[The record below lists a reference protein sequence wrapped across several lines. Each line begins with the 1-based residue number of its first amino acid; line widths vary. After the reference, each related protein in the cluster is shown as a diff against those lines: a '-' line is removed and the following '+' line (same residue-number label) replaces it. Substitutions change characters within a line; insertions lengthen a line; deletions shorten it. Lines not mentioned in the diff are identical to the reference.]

1 MALLLL
7 KSISIYGNL
16 GENTEVVIYTSSEFM
31 KMFKQSSLYSIHPPK
46 WVFELNEN
54 YNNINFACK
63 ARMDVFSLPSI
74 QKYEKVLY
82 LDTDILIK
90 GDLSRV
96 FQVAKEEILYVL
108 EEGSITCPVFS
119 VQFYGRTLFGNDIHK
134 YADKSA
140 FTSGIMLFRNCD
152 KMRTLF
158 DIIKRDIINR
168 PFTFQGYDQPY
179 IVYNAFK
186 MRAFNNKILK
196 KLAVNNDNNIDSTFI
211 IHHFPGYPG
220 VYHHKIMHMTN
231 FLSASFQKDYKTLPT
246 MYQTQTPPTKNTSF
260 PLVGVCVSY
269 NYFEELRA
277 MLPCNYLHFDKIY
290 LVTQEDDIQTVEF
303 CKQFDNVVLLFYN
316 FKTNGKDFDK
326 YGAIKYAQEIMFKEH
341 PTSWYLNMDSDIV
354 LPINFIKILESEPLQ
369 EDCIYAIN
377 RINIL
382 KSSELADLR
391 LAIKTTYTHQPFYT
405 QICHSNTT
413 PPCILGMFQ
422 LYKKQCLQFDAFAD
436 VNDGDYY
443 FAWKNFQTFSL
454 LSGIACMHLGP
465 GQVNIKEKVKSYID
479 DSKCPISSYY
489 FACEPTAKTIYY
501 NSKRER
507 QNYHLTESPNT
518 IDTDVWSIS
527 QKMREDI
534 FNYFNNKMHTTSG
547 FMLNYRFNI
556 HKYYTIAEVGAYK
569 GYTTKILSNLFS
581 KVYAIDNNREFMNE
595 NIISNK
601 DRVNITYCLKDIY
614 KDSWNDLSEDVDVV
628 FIDADHSYEGCKSD
642 IVNSLKRFTSLKYL
656 IFDDYGVWPGV
667 RKVVDEFIQNKQ
679 LRFETFI
686 GLTDVPGP
694 NDTIVKNVNEGII
707 CSVNKPLQAKMY
719 PYVNPVSPLSVK
731 STAPPTPIKK
741 PNMFALVNPSPKT
754 VAAKPTPKRNVVMF
768 PMHTK

>member
-7 KSISIYGNL
+7 KSISLYGNL
-16 GENTEVVIYTSSEFM
+16 GENIEVVIYTSSEFM
-31 KMFKQSSLYSIHPPK
+31 EMFTQSSLYSMTPNK
-46 WVFELNEN
+46 WVFEINDT
-54 YNNINFACK
+54 YNNVDLACK
-63 ARMDVFSLPSI
+63 ARVDVFSLPSI

-90 GDLSRV
+90 GDLTRV

-108 EEGSITCPVFS
+108 EEGNITCPRFS
-119 VQFYGRTLFGNDIHK
+119 VHFFGRTLFGNDISK

-140 FTSGIMLFRNCD
+140 FTSGIMLFRKCD
-152 KMRTLF
+152 KMRILF
-158 DIIKRDIINR
+158 DNIKEDIIKR
-168 PFTFQGYDQPY
+168 PFKFEGYDQPY

-186 MRAFNNKILK
+186 MHAFNNKILK
-196 KLAVNNDNNIDSTFI
+196 KLAVNNDHNIDSAFI

-231 FLSASFQKDYKTLPT
+231 FLSASIQRDYKTLPT
-246 MYQTQTPPTKNTSF
+246 IYQTKTPPIKNTSF
-260 PLVGVCVSY
+260 PLVALCVSY
-269 NYFEELRA
+269 NYFEELRS

-326 YGAIKYAQEIMFKEH
+326 YGAIKFAQERMFKEH
-341 PTSWYLNMDSDIV
+341 PNSWYLNMDSDIV

-369 EDCIYAIN
+369 EDCIYAIS

-382 KSSELADLR
+382 TSSELSNLR
-391 LAIKTTYTHQPFYT
+391 LAIKNTYTHQPFYT
-405 QICHSNTT
+405 QICHNNTV

-422 LYKKQCLQFDAFAD
+422 LYKKQCLQLDAFA
-436 VNDGDYY
+436 NALDGDYY
-443 FAWKNFQTFSL
+443 FAWKNFKTFSL
-454 LSGIACMHLGP
+454 LSGIVCMHLGT

-479 DSKCPISSYY
+479 NAKCPIDSYY
-489 FACEPTAKTIYY
+489 FACEPTAKTLYY

-507 QNYHLTESPNT
+507 QNYNVTDSLNT
-518 IDTDVWSIS
+518 IDADVWSIS
-527 QKMREDI
+527 QKMRDDI
-534 FNYFNNKMHTTSG
+534 FKFFNNKMHTTNG
-547 FMLNYRFNI
+547 VMLGYRFNI
-556 HKYYTIAEVGAYK
+556 HTYYTIAEVGAYK
-569 GYTTKILSNLFS
+569 GYTTKILSNIFS

-595 NIISNK
+595 NIMSNK

-614 KDSWNDLSEDVDVV
+614 KDTWNDLSEDVDVV

-642 IVNSLKRFTSLKYL
+642 IVNSLKRFTRLEYIIL
-656 IFDDYGVWPGV
+656 DDYGVWPGV

-679 LRFETFI
+679 LQFETFI

-694 NDTIVKNVNEGII
+694 NNIIVKNVNEGII
-707 CSVNKPLQAKMY
+707 CSVNKAWQTKM
-719 PYVNPVSPLSVK
+719 NPNVK
-731 STAPPTPIKK
+731 APVPTSSPIKK
-741 PNMFALVNPSPKT
+741 TDMFTLATPSPKIIGQT
-754 VAAKPTPKRNVVMF
+754 PAPKRFNLRF
-768 PMHTK
+768 PMQRK